1 MMNFKLIFYLILRQ
15 NQSNHL
21 FSSYHSIINLIWIK
35 TYPNVVV
42 KWVIPSILKRFL
54 FSPEN
59 YTITF
64 DVGFIINIETV
75 KKGGLIPTQ
84 KRRKC
89 KRAKKTNHTIKKDR
103 VNER

>member
-1 MMNFKLIFYLILRQ
+1 LEGVPI
-15 NQSNHL
+15 
-21 FSSYHSIINLIWIK
+21 
-35 TYPNVVV
+35 T
-42 KWVIPSILKRFL
+42 
-54 FSPEN
+54 SPEN

-84 KRRKC
+84 KRRKR